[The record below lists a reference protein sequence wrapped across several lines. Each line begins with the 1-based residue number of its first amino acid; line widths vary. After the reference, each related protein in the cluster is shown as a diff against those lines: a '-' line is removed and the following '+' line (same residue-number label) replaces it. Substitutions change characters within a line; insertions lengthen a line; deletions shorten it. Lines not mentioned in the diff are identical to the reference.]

1 MESKCTIDLMIIFT
15 VILPYTKP
23 NTFSNDIAYCM
34 FHIIL
39 LLDLL
44 QCSFRQS
51 NSFLFIMASL
61 EAQKIYNLRSQQFQ
75 IYSLDNLKPKAEYLY
90 GLLYVLIFDIG

>member
-1 MESKCTIDLMIIFT
+1 M
-15 VILPYTKP
+15 
-23 NTFSNDIAYCM
+23 
-34 FHIIL
+34 IL

-44 QCSFRQS
+44 QRSFRQS
-51 NSFLFIMASL
+51 NTFLFIMASL

-90 GLLYVLIFDIG
+90 GLLFVLIFDIG

>member
-1 MESKCTIDLMIIFT
+1 MESKCTIDLMIIFYRKT
-15 VILPYTKP
+15 
-23 NTFSNDIAYCM
+23 NTFSDDIAYCI

-44 QCSFRQS
+44 QRSFRQS

-61 EAQKIYNLRSQQFQ
+61 EAQKIFNLRSQQFQ

>member
-1 MESKCTIDLMIIFT
+1 MIIFT
-15 VILPYTKP
+15 VILPYT
-23 NTFSNDIAYCM
+23 NTANDIAYCI

-44 QCSFRQS
+44 QRSFRQS

-61 EAQKIYNLRSQQFQ
+61 EAQKIFNLRSQQFQ